1 MKGYDT
7 LITRKNP
14 SLFMFMLDCSA
25 SMSERIVYNGVMMSK
40 MEALGRIINT
50 SLEEIKSRCRREDGY
65 YDYFGLSVLGYGN
78 DNVES
83 LFDRLFPGKSIVSIN
98 DIAHTDVPKVTY
110 ETIRLYQ
117 GRTISSHVTVPE
129 LICPFSCGNTPM
141 GIALA
146 EAYDTVEEWI
156 AAHPDSFPPVIFNIT
171 DGECTDVPDTIL
183 LSVSER
189 IKSLAT
195 SAGNVLLFNV
205 HLSTDDSGR
214 GIIFPY
220 SKEKLA
226 ADDRTAALLFD
237 MSSDL
242 PESFVPAES
251 DRRAKAMS
259 YNSSMSE
266 LVKMINIGSVS
277 VNNIL

>member
-14 SLFMFMLDCSA
+14 SMFMFMLDCSA
-25 SMSERIVYNGVMMSK
+25 SMSEHIVYNGVRMSK
-40 MEALGRIINT
+40 TDALGRIINT

-83 LFDRLFPGKSIVSIN
+83 LFDRLFPGKNIVSIN
-98 DIAHTDVPKVTY
+98 DIAHADIPKVTY
-110 ETIRLYQ
+110 ETVREYQ
-117 GRTISSHVTVPE
+117 GRTVTTHVSVPE

-146 EAYDTVEEWI
+146 EAYDTVGEWI
-156 AAHPDSFPPVIFNIT
+156 ASHPDSFPPVIFNIT
-171 DGECTDVPDTIL
+171 DGECTDVSDAVL
-183 LSVSER
+183 LSVAER
-189 IKSLAT
+189 IRSLAT
-195 SAGNVLLFNV
+195 YAGNVLLFNV
-205 HLSTDDSGR
+205 HLSPDDSGR
-214 GIIFPY
+214 SVVFPC
-220 SKEKLA
+220 SKDRLA
-226 ADDRTAALLFD
+226 ADDKTASLLFD
-237 MSSDL
+237 MSSAL
-242 PESFVPAES
+242 PESFVPAQGG
-251 DRRAKAMS
+251 RPAKAMS

>member
-14 SLFMFMLDCSA
+14 SMFMFLLDCSA
-25 SMSERIVYNGVMMSK
+25 SMSERIVYNGLRMTK

-50 SLEEIKSRCRREDGY
+50 ALEEIKSRCRREDGY

-78 DNVES
+78 DEVES
-83 LFDRLFPGKSIVSIN
+83 LFERLFPGKNIVGIN
-98 DIAHTDVPKVTY
+98 DIAHVDVPKVTY
-110 ETIRLYQ
+110 ETVREYD
-117 GRTISSHVTVPE
+117 GRTITTHVTVPE

-146 EAYDTVEEWI
+146 EAYDTAREWI
-156 AAHPDSFPPVIFNIT
+156 AVHPDSFPPVIFNIT
-171 DGECTDVPDTIL
+171 DGECTDVSESVL
-183 LSVSER
+183 LSVAGR

-195 SAGNVLLFNV
+195 SAGKALLFNV
-205 HLSTDDSGR
+205 HLSRDDSGR
-214 GIIFPY
+214 GVIFPY
-220 SKEKLA
+220 DKKGL
-226 ADDRTAALLFD
+226 ADDDRIAALLFD

-242 PESFVPAES
+242 PDVFIPARG
-251 DRRAKAMS
+251 DRHAKAMS

-277 VNNIL
+277 INNIL

>member
-1 MKGYDT
+1 MQGYDT

-14 SLFMFMLDCSA
+14 SMFMFMLDCSA
-25 SMSERIVYNGVMMSK
+25 SMSEHIVYNGIGMSK
-40 MEALGRIINT
+40 TEALGRIINT

-83 LFDRLFPGKSIVSIN
+83 LLDRLFPGKSIVSVN
-98 DIAHTDVPKVTY
+98 DIAHADVPKATY
-110 ETIRLYQ
+110 ETIREYQ
-117 GRTISSHVTVPE
+117 GRTISTQVTVPE

-146 EAYDTVEEWI
+146 EAHDTVQEWI

-171 DGECTDVPDTIL
+171 DGECTDVSEAVL
-183 LSVSER
+183 LSMAER
-189 IKSLAT
+189 IRSLAT

-205 HLSTDDSGR
+205 HLSRDDSGR
-214 GIIFPY
+214 GVVFPY
-220 SKEKLA
+220 TKEGVA
-226 ADDRTAALLFD
+226 ADDKTASLLFD

-242 PESFVPAES
+242 PEQFVPVKGG
-251 DRRAKAMS
+251 RRAKAMS